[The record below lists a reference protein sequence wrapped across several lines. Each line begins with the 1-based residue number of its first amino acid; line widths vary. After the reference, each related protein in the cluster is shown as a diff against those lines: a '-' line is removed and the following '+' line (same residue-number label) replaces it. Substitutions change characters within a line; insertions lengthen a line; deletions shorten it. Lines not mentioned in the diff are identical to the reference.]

1 MDATSAVVHVL
12 VNYGIWFVGL
22 GDLLM
27 STHPVLASRLKEIS
41 AVTVAV
47 VSFEFD
53 GKVLPTEVCIH
64 VAGLIDRYVVI

>member
-1 MDATSAVVHVL
+1 
-12 VNYGIWFVGL
+12 
-22 GDLLM
+22 M